1 LRAKRGLTDIDKR
14 PVGNS
19 DIQVQNARL
28 SGPNIGRKAETAEA
42 DELDF
47 EDDRFADDEET
58 PIIEGN
64 EEKNREILKRIR
76 KEQLSANVFD
86 TRDEEAYE
94 EEEREQRRF
103 HQLRKKQGKK
113 VTKEAR
119 KQLYLRK

>member
-1 LRAKRGLTDIDKR
+1 MRLTRKDEKEQEKEDRETNLKALQR
-14 PVGNS
+14 FQTRKGGRM
-19 DIQVQNARL
+19 D
-28 SGPNIGRKAETAEA
+28 NIGRKAETAEA

-64 EEKNREILKRIR
+64 EEENREILKRIR

-103 HQLRKKQGKK
+103 HQLRKKQGKIK
-113 VTKEAR
+113 GH
-119 KQLYLRK
+119 